1 MLLLCD
7 LAHIAVPVEL
17 GRPGA
22 RGQKQRDCGLSLC
35 SSVRPDWLCSMPLR
49 ATQRAAIS
57 QAPRMS
63 YSPVPTPE
71 GTKET
76 YWETK
81 APSSEVR
88 ACSAAQHCWW
98 CQDTGFGCRRWG
110 CQWSLLAKSGSD
122 AVPC

>member
-1 MLLLCD
+1 
-7 LAHIAVPVEL
+7 
-17 GRPGA
+17 
-22 RGQKQRDCGLSLC
+22 
-35 SSVRPDWLCSMPLR
+35 MPLR

-81 APSSEVR
+81 APSSDVR
-88 ACSAAQHCWW
+88 ISA
-98 CQDTGFGCRRWG
+98 
-110 CQWSLLAKSGSD
+110 
-122 AVPC
+122 

>member
-1 MLLLCD
+1 MLRAFSAWRGPIRVSCCLPRAASDASNLRVERHCRERRPRGWADLTVIDLVRFWLLH
-7 LAHIAVPVEL
+7 L
-17 GRPGA
+17 R
-22 RGQKQRDCGLSLC
+22 
-35 SSVRPDWLCSMPLR
+35 SMPLR

-88 ACSAAQHCWW
+88 ISA
-98 CQDTGFGCRRWG
+98 
-110 CQWSLLAKSGSD
+110 
-122 AVPC
+122 